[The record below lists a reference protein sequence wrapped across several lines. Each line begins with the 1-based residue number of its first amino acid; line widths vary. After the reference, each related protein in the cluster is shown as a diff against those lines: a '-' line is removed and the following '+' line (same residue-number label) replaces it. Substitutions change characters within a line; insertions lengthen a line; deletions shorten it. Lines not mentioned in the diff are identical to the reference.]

1 MVGRVSKGLTA
12 LSSGSVDLADSSRRH
27 VANILFETQKPYIS
41 PDVRKDTTFKN
52 RTMEKQ
58 GVISAAYIPIIS
70 KKKTVLGTL
79 AVGSRKLRKFSTEKI
94 SLLQTFGSQLGM
106 ALENAQLYDE
116 VHRGKAYIENLVE
129 NAADIILS
137 TDLEDQILTWNRGAE
152 VTLGY
157 SKEEVI
163 GKHLSILLPPQ
174 RVHELAEMRAKVE
187 LSGALRDIEVASNR
201 KDGAAIYLSLSVS
214 PITGIDGKIAGFL
227 RVAKDITEKKR
238 YERRLKELDKLKSD
252 FVSNV
257 SHELRTPLTAIKG
270 SVDNMLDGL
279 TGDLNEKQSR
289 YLVRIKS
296 NTDRLARLIN
306 DLLDLSKI
314 EAGIK
319 LKPTNLDLV
328 TIAREVIESLRPL
341 AAEKLIN
348 YRQLNLLESALD
360 AWADPDRIAEVLM
373 NLLGNAIKFTPN
385 DGTVSLSLQRNG
397 TEWVKVSVAD
407 TGPGIPSE
415 EANRIFDKFYQV
427 TQAKNQKAVG
437 TGLGLSITKALVEM
451 HGGKIWLESEVGKG
465 SIFSFTLPAEQPA
478 EIQLTL
484 PLKEIHMGLRVLLV
498 DDEEDI
504 VEVIRDRLEAYGFSV
519 TTARTGLEALKI
531 LSVEKFDG
539 IFLDVKMPEMGG
551 IEALEEIRKTDK
563 QIPIIIITASST
575 REAAIEAT
583 AKGANEYV
591 LKPFE
596 WQELKD
602 KIEKVYKISL

>member
-1 MVGRVSKGLTA
+1 MRHGTIKRSPAPKVPAPSRTRRPKSRVRHLRALLAIADTAAQSLSTEKILSDTLDKSLEVLGFDVGYIRILDPEKKRMVGRVSKGLTA

-79 AVGSRKLRKFSTEKI
+79 AVGSRKLRKFSPEKI

-137 TDLEDQILTWNRGAE
+137 TDLEDKILTWNRGAE

-163 GKHLSILLPPQ
+163 GKHLSMLLPPQ

-319 LKPTNLDLV
+319 LKPTNLDLA

-341 AAEKLIN
+341 AAEKLITITIES
-348 YRQLNLLESALD
+348 LESALD
-360 AWADPDRIAEVLM
+360 AWADPDRIAEILM

-397 TEWVKVSVAD
+397 TEWVEVSVAD

-437 TGLGLSITKALVEM
+437 TGLGLTITKALVEM
-451 HGGKIWLESEVGKG
+451 HGGRIWLESEVGKG

-478 EIQLTL
+478 KLNL
-484 PLKEIHMGLRVLLV
+484 PS
-498 DDEEDI
+498 
-504 VEVIRDRLEAYGFSV
+504 Y
-519 TTARTGLEALKI
+519 
-531 LSVEKFDG
+531 
-539 IFLDVKMPEMGG
+539 
-551 IEALEEIRKTDK
+551 
-563 QIPIIIITASST
+563 
-575 REAAIEAT
+575 
-583 AKGANEYV
+583 
-591 LKPFE
+591 
-596 WQELKD
+596 
-602 KIEKVYKISL
+602 

>member
-1 MVGRVSKGLTA
+1 MRHGKIKRSPATKVLPLGRTRRPKNRIGHLRALLAIADTAAQSLSTEKILTDTLDKSLEVLGFDVGYIRILDPDKKTMVGRVSKGLTA
-12 LSSGSVDLADSSRRH
+12 LSSGSVDLADRSRRH

-94 SLLQTFGSQLGM
+94 SLLQTFGAQLGM

-152 VTLGY
+152 LTLGY

-163 GKHLSILLPPQ
+163 GKHLSILLPPS

-187 LSGALRDIEVASNR
+187 LSGALRDIEVEGKR
-201 KDGAAIYLSLSVS
+201 KGGAAIYLSLSVS
-214 PITGIDGKIAGFL
+214 PITDVDGKIVGFL
-227 RVAKDITEKKR
+227 RVAKDVTEKKR

-279 TGDLNEKQSR
+279 TGDLNEKQNR
-289 YLVRIKS
+289 YLVRVKS
-296 NTDRLARLIN
+296 NADRLARLIN
-306 DLLDLSKI
+306 DLLDLSRI

-319 LKPTNLDLV
+319 LKRTNLSLPTV
-328 TIAREVIESLRPL
+328 AREVVESLGSV
-341 AAEKLIN
+341 AAEKLISFEIECPDV
-348 YRQLNLLESALD
+348 NLT
-360 AWADPDRIAEVLM
+360 AWADPDRIVEVLT
-373 NLLGNAIKFTPN
+373 NLIGNAIKFTP
-385 DGTVSLSLQRNG
+385 TNG
-397 TEWVKVSVAD
+397 KVTLCLKRSGNEWVKISVAD
-407 TGPGIPSE
+407 TGPGIPSD

-427 TQAKNQKAVG
+427 TQPEKQKAMG

-465 SIFSFTLPAEQPA
+465 SIFSFILPAEQP
-478 EIQLTL
+478 LKFNL
-484 PLKEIHMGLRVLLV
+484 PLH
-498 DDEEDI
+498 
-504 VEVIRDRLEAYGFSV
+504 
-519 TTARTGLEALKI
+519 
-531 LSVEKFDG
+531 
-539 IFLDVKMPEMGG
+539 
-551 IEALEEIRKTDK
+551 
-563 QIPIIIITASST
+563 
-575 REAAIEAT
+575 
-583 AKGANEYV
+583 
-591 LKPFE
+591 
-596 WQELKD
+596 
-602 KIEKVYKISL
+602 

>member
-79 AVGSRKLRKFSTEKI
+79 AVGSRKLRKFSPEKI

-137 TDLEDQILTWNRGAE
+137 TDLEDKILTWNRGAE

-163 GKHLSILLPPQ
+163 GKHLSMLLPPQ

-319 LKPTNLDLV
+319 LKPTNLDLA

-341 AAEKLIN
+341 AAEKLITITIESP
-348 YRQLNLLESALD
+348 ESALD
-360 AWADPDRIAEVLM
+360 AWADPDRIAEILM

-397 TEWVKVSVAD
+397 TEWVEVSVAD

-437 TGLGLSITKALVEM
+437 TGLGLTITKALVEM
-451 HGGKIWLESEVGKG
+451 HGGRIWLESEVGKG

-478 EIQLTL
+478 KLNL
-484 PLKEIHMGLRVLLV
+484 PS
-498 DDEEDI
+498 
-504 VEVIRDRLEAYGFSV
+504 Y
-519 TTARTGLEALKI
+519 
-531 LSVEKFDG
+531 
-539 IFLDVKMPEMGG
+539 
-551 IEALEEIRKTDK
+551 
-563 QIPIIIITASST
+563 
-575 REAAIEAT
+575 
-583 AKGANEYV
+583 
-591 LKPFE
+591 
-596 WQELKD
+596 
-602 KIEKVYKISL
+602 

>member
-1 MVGRVSKGLTA
+1 MRHGKIKRSPATKVLPLGRTRRPKNRIGHLRALLAIADTAAQSLSTEKILTDTLDKSLEVLGFDVGYIRILDPDKKTMIGRVSKGLTS
-12 LSSGSVDLADSSRRH
+12 LSSGSVDLADRSRRH

-94 SLLQTFGSQLGM
+94 SLLQTFGAQLGM

-152 VTLGY
+152 LTLGY

-163 GKHLSILLPPQ
+163 GKHLSILLPPS

-187 LSGALRDIEVASNR
+187 LSGALRDVEVEGKR
-201 KDGAAIYLSLSVS
+201 KGGAAIYLSLSVS
-214 PITGIDGKIAGFL
+214 PITDVDGKIVGFL
-227 RVAKDITEKKR
+227 RVAKDVTEKKR

-279 TGDLNEKQSR
+279 TGDLNEKQNR
-289 YLVRIKS
+289 YLVRVKS
-296 NTDRLARLIN
+296 NADRLARLIN
-306 DLLDLSKI
+306 DLLDLSRI

-319 LKPTNLDLV
+319 LKRTNLSLPTV
-328 TIAREVIESLRPL
+328 AREVVESLGSV
-341 AAEKLIN
+341 AAEKLISFEIECPDV
-348 YRQLNLLESALD
+348 NLT
-360 AWADPDRIAEVLM
+360 AWADPDRIVEVLT
-373 NLLGNAIKFTPN
+373 NLIGNAIKFTPTN
-385 DGTVSLSLQRNG
+385 GKVSLCLKRSGN
-397 TEWVKVSVAD
+397 EWVKISVAD
-407 TGPGIPSE
+407 TGPGIPSD

-427 TQAKNQKAVG
+427 TQPEKQKAMG

-465 SIFSFTLPAEQPA
+465 SIFSFILPAEQP
-478 EIQLTL
+478 LKFNL
-484 PLKEIHMGLRVLLV
+484 PLH
-498 DDEEDI
+498 
-504 VEVIRDRLEAYGFSV
+504 
-519 TTARTGLEALKI
+519 
-531 LSVEKFDG
+531 
-539 IFLDVKMPEMGG
+539 
-551 IEALEEIRKTDK
+551 
-563 QIPIIIITASST
+563 
-575 REAAIEAT
+575 
-583 AKGANEYV
+583 
-591 LKPFE
+591 
-596 WQELKD
+596 
-602 KIEKVYKISL
+602 

>member
-1 MVGRVSKGLTA
+1 MRHGTIKRRPATKAPSLNRTRRPKSRVRHLRALLAIANTAAQSLSTEKILSDTLDKSLEVLGFDVGYIRILNPEKKTMVGRVSRGLTA

-137 TDLEDQILTWNRGAE
+137 TDLEDRILTWNRGAE
-152 VTLGY
+152 ITLGY
-157 SKEEVI
+157 SKEELI

-174 RVHELAEMRAKVE
+174 RVHELDEMRAKVE

-214 PITGIDGKIAGFL
+214 PITGVDGKIVGFL

-238 YERRLKELDKLKSD
+238 YERRLKELDKMKSD

-257 SHELRTPLTAIKG
+257 SHELRTPLTAIKA
-270 SVDNMLDGL
+270 SADNMLDGL
-279 TGDLNEKQSR
+279 TGDLSEKQTR
-289 YLVRIKS
+289 YLARIKS

-306 DLLDLSKI
+306 DLLDLSRI

-319 LKPTNLDLV
+319 LKPTNLGVVPL
-328 TIAREVIESLRPL
+328 AREVAESLGL
-341 AAEKLIN
+341 VAAEKFISFEIECAEN
-348 YRQLNLLESALD
+348 NLT
-360 AWADPDRIAEVLM
+360 AWADPDRIAEVLT
-373 NLLGNAIKFTPN
+373 NLLGNAIKFTPPR
-385 DGTVSLSLQRNG
+385 GKVTVSLARSG
-397 TEWVKVSVAD
+397 DDWVKVSIAD

-415 EANRIFDKFYQV
+415 EASRIFDKFYQV
-427 TQAKNQKAVG
+427 SQPEQQKARG
-437 TGLGLSITKALVEM
+437 TGLGLSIVKTLVEL
-451 HGGKIWLESEVGKG
+451 HGGKIWLEKKPGRG
-465 SIFSFTLPAEQPA
+465 SMFSFTLPAEQP
-478 EIQLTL
+478 L
-484 PLKEIHMGLRVLLV
+484 
-498 DDEEDI
+498 
-504 VEVIRDRLEAYGFSV
+504 
-519 TTARTGLEALKI
+519 
-531 LSVEKFDG
+531 KFD
-539 IFLDVKMPEMGG
+539 LP
-551 IEALEEIRKTDK
+551 
-563 QIPIIIITASST
+563 SH
-575 REAAIEAT
+575 
-583 AKGANEYV
+583 
-591 LKPFE
+591 
-596 WQELKD
+596 
-602 KIEKVYKISL
+602 

>member
-1 MVGRVSKGLTA
+1 MRHGKIKRSPATKVLPLGRTRRPKNRIGHLRALLAIADTAAQSLSTEKILTDTLDKSLEVLGFDVGYIRILDPDKRTMVGRVSKGLTA
-12 LSSGSVDLADSSRRH
+12 LSSGSIDLADRSRRH

-94 SLLQTFGSQLGM
+94 SLLQTFGAQLGM

-152 VTLGY
+152 LTLGY

-163 GKHLSILLPPQ
+163 GKHLSILLPPS

-187 LSGALRDIEVASNR
+187 LSGALRDIEVEGKR
-201 KDGAAIYLSLSVS
+201 KGGAAIYLSLSVS
-214 PITGIDGKIAGFL
+214 PITDVDGKIVGFL
-227 RVAKDITEKKR
+227 RVAKDVTEKKR

-279 TGDLNEKQSR
+279 TGDLNEKQNR
-289 YLVRIKS
+289 YLVRVKS
-296 NTDRLARLIN
+296 NADRLARLIN
-306 DLLDLSKI
+306 DLLDLSRI

-319 LKPTNLDLV
+319 LKRTNLSLPTV
-328 TIAREVIESLRPL
+328 AREVVESLGSV
-341 AAEKLIN
+341 AVEKLISFEIECPEV
-348 YRQLNLLESALD
+348 NLT
-360 AWADPDRIAEVLM
+360 AWADPDRIVEVLT
-373 NLLGNAIKFTPN
+373 NLIGNAIKFTP
-385 DGTVSLSLQRNG
+385 TNG
-397 TEWVKVSVAD
+397 KVTLCLKRSGNEWVKISVAD
-407 TGPGIPSE
+407 TGPGIPSD

-427 TQAKNQKAVG
+427 TQPEKQKAMG

-465 SIFSFTLPAEQPA
+465 SIFSFILPAEQP
-478 EIQLTL
+478 LKFNL
-484 PLKEIHMGLRVLLV
+484 PLH
-498 DDEEDI
+498 
-504 VEVIRDRLEAYGFSV
+504 
-519 TTARTGLEALKI
+519 
-531 LSVEKFDG
+531 
-539 IFLDVKMPEMGG
+539 
-551 IEALEEIRKTDK
+551 
-563 QIPIIIITASST
+563 
-575 REAAIEAT
+575 
-583 AKGANEYV
+583 
-591 LKPFE
+591 
-596 WQELKD
+596 
-602 KIEKVYKISL
+602 